1 MFSASIYLKLTPKEM
16 FIKLMNPASFS
27 KNKLL
32 NATSLILMYW
42 ELVMLKMI
50 EELNLE
56 FAIVKFLIIKES
68 KLSRKN

>member
-1 MFSASIYLKLTPKEM
+1 MFSAIIYLKLTPMEM

-32 NATSLILMYW
+32 NDTSLISTNW

-56 FAIVKFLIIKES
+56 FEIVKFRIIKES
-68 KLSRKN
+68 KSSRKN